1 MRKRTSK
8 IWQISKTDL
17 QLLVNKSNS
26 IVEILKTLGLKPY
39 SGNHRT
45 LHKRIQEDK
54 ICLNQLETNRHNWR
68 IHFMQSMGSKY
79 SINNKDIFCK
89 NSKYSNNSQ
98 IKKKIINEYG
108 ILEQCSICQTG
119 NIWNNEPLSLQLDH
133 INGINNDHRLEN
145 LRLLCPNC
153 HSQTETFSGKRKKT
167 QQKQCKKCSQPISD
181 KKFAK
186 FCESCRTKEK
196 QKNYI
201 KRSKFNPNK
210 EELTNVLKSNNWNY
224 SATGRHYNVSDN
236 SIRKKCKKL
245 NITKEGRNSAN

>member
-1 MRKRTSK
+1 MS
-8 IWQISKTDL
+8 
-17 QLLVNKSNS
+17 
-26 IVEILKTLGLKPY
+26 EILYYPLFLITFYFMYKSFLEKGYKYNLLAGIFLGLIVLTRIAGLAVVLAY
-39 SGNHRT
+39 ILIT
-45 LHKRIQEDK
+45 LIYLYKFRD
-54 ICLNQLETNRHNWR
+54 
-68 IHFMQSMGSKY
+68 Y
-79 SINNKDIFCK
+79 
-89 NSKYSNNSQ
+89 SQ